1 MLLLIVA
8 NECFILW
15 FGNTFH
21 SNWHCLTLSF
31 VDNLDAFKQ
40 EWSRLRQTP
49 KYPAI
54 DKEPKP
60 DYLSIFD
67 QFFK

>member
-1 MLLLIVA
+1 MSLSDDLD
-8 NECFILW
+8 
-15 FGNTFH
+15 TF
-21 SNWHCLTLSF
+21 
-31 VDNLDAFKQ
+31 KK

-49 KYPAI
+49 HHPAI
-54 DKEPKP
+54 DMEPKP